1 MKFNDFLG
9 NDFLKEQFLSFVQ
22 NKKIPHAII
31 LEGEKGLGKSTFAK
45 LLSKLFLC
53 SDFNEDFCNKCSNC
67 NKIEKDIHPDVIYP
81 ETSGTLNTYSVA
93 TVRKIREDAFILPNE
108 APFKIYIFK
117 NADNMN
123 LSSQN
128 SLLKILEEPPAN
140 VIFIFTCKNR
150 RSFLET
156 IISRSQVFT
165 LEPVSESLMSDY
177 LKRNFNS
184 IKDEKLKALLE
195 TSKGNIGLLLEII
208 SETNKEESHLLAQD
222 IIKALL
228 TKNESKLLFSCSKIP
243 TDKIS
248 LSFLLSDIA
257 NIFRDA
263 LILSYKTSES
273 AESLKSSNSGL
284 SFSVAEEISK
294 GKILKIIDLLNE
306 INNLSLSNV
315 NNNLLFTYFCSS
327 IYSLSFESKN

>member
-9 NDFLKEQFLSFVQ
+9 NDFLKEQFLSLVQ

-53 SDFNEDFCNKCSNC
+53 SDFENDFCDKCSNC

-108 APFKIYIFK
+108 ASFKIYIFK
-117 NADNMN
+117 DADNMN

-128 SLLKILEEPPAN
+128 SLLKVLEEPPSH
-140 VIFIFTCKNR
+140 VIFIFTCKSR
-150 RSFLET
+150 HSFLET
-156 IISRSQVFT
+156 ILSRSQVFT
-165 LEPVSESLMSDY
+165 LEPISENLMSTY
-177 LKRNFNS
+177 LKRNFSN
-184 IKDEKLKALLE
+184 LKEEQITNLLK

-208 SETNKEESHLLAQD
+208 SETSKNETHLLAQD
-222 IIKALL
+222 IVKSLL
-228 TKNESKLLFSCSKIP
+228 TKKESKILFACSKIP

-248 LSFLLSDIA
+248 LSFLLNDLA
-257 NIFRDA
+257 DIFRNA
-263 LILSYKTSES
+263 LILSYKTSKISENS
-273 AESLKSSNSGL
+273 DSSISELSSNI
-284 SFSVAEEISK
+284 AKKISK
-294 GKILKIIDLLNE
+294 DKILKIIDLLNE
-306 INNLSLSNV
+306 INSLSLSNA
-315 NNNLLFTYFCSS
+315 NNNLLFTYFCSNL
-327 IYSLSFESKN
+327 YSLSFENEN